1 MNKKVA
7 IPFGI
12 TLAGVVLMIIM
23 LFLPYASATSEYKE
37 VLNQNKEGIFAQ
49 EIGMTNADA
58 VHISLVK
65 YARIYAAGAKS
76 LEAVKAV
83 AIMGIIIISA
93 YALFAVLTLLMT
105 ILKKSIAIIVFD
117 ILALLDFWLIRFDF
131 SDRGVIPSSRYD
143 WGIASY
149 LPYFLGVV
157 VLAGAIWMLVEKR
170 KMKEQ

>member
-83 AIMGIIIISA
+83 AYDHIE
-93 YALFAVLTLLMT
+93 
-105 ILKKSIAIIVFD
+105 KKYRRNCV
-117 ILALLDFWLIRFDF
+117 
-131 SDRGVIPSSRYD
+131 
-143 WGIASY
+143 
-149 LPYFLGVV
+149 
-157 VLAGAIWMLVEKR
+157 
-170 KMKEQ
+170 